1 MYSILAIEVSGYALL
16 LGVVIVVAFMLRM
29 TYRKQRNPGPT
40 PSSFAREQLAKL
52 KEEHAVKG
60 NLEELMV
67 QLQALSRDINAQID
81 TKFAKLEASIR
92 SADERIDTLQRLR
105 DAGEDQPTVD
115 TVISDDGLGQNP
127 AADQAAA
134 EAADMPQAR
143 IYALADSGKSPVEI
157 ADQTGQSPGEIELI
171 LSLRGRSGAT

>member
-1 MYSILAIEVSGYALL
+1 MTHFILAAELGNFAIL
-16 LGVVIVVAFMLRM
+16 LGVVLLVALMLRM

-67 QLQALSRDINAQID
+67 QLQELSREINAQID

-92 SADERIDTLQRLR
+92 SADERIDTLYHLLR
-105 DAGEDQPTVD
+105 GRAQEQPTVD
-115 TVISDDGLGQNP
+115 TIISDDGAGEEP
-127 AADQAAA
+127 PPDESGA
-134 EAADMPQAR
+134 EAPDSPRAK
-143 IYALADSGKSPVEI
+143 IYALADSGKSAVEI
-157 ADQTGQSPGEIELI
+157 AHHTGQAPGEIELI
-171 LSLRGRSGAT
+171 LSLRGR

>member
-1 MYSILAIEVSGYALL
+1 MTHFILAAELGDFAILI
-16 LGVVIVVAFMLRM
+16 GVVLLVALMLRM

-67 QLQALSRDINAQID
+67 QLQELSREINAQID

-92 SADERIDTLQRLR
+92 SADERIDTLQRLLR
-105 DAGEDQPTVD
+105 GRGQEQPTVD
-115 TVISDDGLGQNP
+115 TIISDDGAGEEPPPDP
-127 AADQAAA
+127 AGA
-134 EAADMPQAR
+134 EAPEPSRAR
-143 IYALADSGKSPVEI
+143 IYALADSGKSAVEI
-157 ADQTGQSPGEIELI
+157 ARHTGQAPGEIELI
-171 LSLRGRSGAT
+171 LSLLGR